1 MDFPGRRTY
10 RRSMTHAPIRFLDR
24 STPPHIATLVL
35 LTGLGALAM
44 NVFLPSLPKMAE
56 WYAAP
61 YALMQ
66 LTVAGFLATNAVMQ
80 IFIGPLSDKFGRR
93 PMILAGVL
101 VFCLATVG
109 CLLAENVYV
118 FLFFRMMQAA
128 VAVGFALSRAV
139 VRDMF
144 PPDKAASM
152 MGYVTMGMSLV
163 PMVAPAVG
171 GLIDETLGWRA
182 SFWLMLILG
191 VLILV
196 LVWADLGETARK
208 SDRTVLGQFREYPEL
223 LTSPRFWGYCLAC
236 AFSSGAF
243 FAFLGGA
250 PYVGS
255 EVFGMT
261 PAEFGIW
268 AALPGIGYFLGNFLT
283 GLIAARVGVNRMVM
297 AGSLT
302 LASGMAGALILGW
315 LGFGGPE
322 VFFGAMIFVGIG
334 NGMTIPSATSG
345 MLSVRPHLAGTASGL
360 GGTMQI
366 GGGAALSVVA
376 GLILGPGSDETPL
389 LLLMF
394 TTALC
399 GLVAILIVVRREKKL
414 GLTLS

>member
-1 MDFPGRRTY
+1 MDFRRARTY
-10 RRSMTHAPIRFLDR
+10 RTGMSHAPIRFLDR
-24 STPPHIATLVL
+24 TSPPHIATLVL
-35 LTGLGALAM
+35 LTGLAALAM
-44 NVFLPSLPKMAE
+44 NIFLPSLPKMAE
-56 WYAAP
+56 WYGAP
-61 YALMQ
+61 YALIQ
-66 LTVAGFLATNAVMQ
+66 LTVAGFLATNAIMQ

-93 PMILAGVL
+93 PIILAGVMI
-101 VFCLATVG
+101 FCLATIG
-109 CLLAENVYV
+109 CLLARDVYV
-118 FLFFRMMQAA
+118 FLFFRMLQAA

-163 PMVAPAVG
+163 PMVAPALG

-182 SFWLMLILG
+182 SFWLMLVLG
-191 VLILV
+191 VAIIA
-196 LVWADLGETARK
+196 LVWADLGETAQK

-255 EVFGMT
+255 EVFGLS
-261 PAEFGIW
+261 PAAFGVW
-268 AALPGIGYFLGNFLT
+268 AALPGIGYFLGNFAT
-283 GLIAARVGVNRMVM
+283 GLIAARVGVNRMIM
-297 AGSLT
+297 AGSLIV
-302 LASGMAGALILGW
+302 AAGMAAALVLGW
-315 LGFGGPE
+315 AGISGPP

-360 GGTMQI
+360 GGTIQI

-376 GLILGPGSDETPL
+376 GLILGPGRDETPL

-394 TTALC
+394 ASALC
-399 GLVAILIVVRREKKL
+399 GLIAIALVIRRERRL